1 MNTSLPPTFHKGL
14 EIVLAHII
22 QDFMIFMKQQGLSSP
37 QINALMYIYHT
48 GQCQVSD
55 IGVQAEASNAAASQ
69 LVERLVQQGFVE
81 RREDPF
87 NRRMKILTLTDN
99 GKELIQSSIPSNHF
113 LMNVMDDLT
122 QDERKTIQAA
132 FTILAQKA
140 QQLQNSKKG
149 KENKHA

>member
-1 MNTSLPPTFHKGL
+1 MSNYLPSDFHKGL

-22 QDFMIFMKQQGLSSP
+22 QDFMSFMKQQPQSSP
-37 QINALMYIYHT
+37 QINALMYIYHN

-81 RREDPF
+81 RREDPV
-87 NRRMKILTLTDN
+87 NRRMKILSLTHR
-99 GKELIQSSIPSNHF
+99 GKELIQKSIPSNHF

-122 QDERKTIQAA
+122 QDERMTIQAA
-132 FTILAQKA
+132 FSILAQKA
-140 QQLQNSKKG
+140 QQLYISKRE
-149 KENKHA
+149 KEINHA

>member
-1 MNTSLPPTFHKGL
+1 MNTSLPSTFHKGL

-22 QDFMIFMKQQGLSSP
+22 QDFMSFMKQQGLSSP
-37 QINALMYIYHT
+37 QINALMYIYHA

-55 IGVQAEASNAAASQ
+55 IGVMAEASSAAASQ

-81 RREDPF
+81 RREDPL
-87 NRRMKILTLTDN
+87 NRRMKILTLTGR
-99 GKELIQSSIPSNHF
+99 GKELIHKSIPSNHF

-132 FTILAQKA
+132 FTILAQKT

-149 KENKHA
+149 KENNHA